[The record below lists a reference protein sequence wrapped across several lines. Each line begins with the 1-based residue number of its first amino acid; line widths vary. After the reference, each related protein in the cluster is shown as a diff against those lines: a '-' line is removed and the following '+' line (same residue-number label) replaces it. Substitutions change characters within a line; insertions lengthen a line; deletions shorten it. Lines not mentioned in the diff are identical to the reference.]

1 MRHES
6 STAYL
11 NRYRT
16 RSNPTKSVC
25 VWISVDLSLKL
36 ENLMIYESHYW
47 KDELQAIAKK
57 LRRRRAQRRWS
68 ESSFANLEKE
78 VMVGF
83 YSVRKLYEASKLSEA
98 TVNRQIP
105 VSVFPSNGKTV
116 HKLNWTYFWEHYDL
130 ESPISESR
138 DTLTLC
144 NQFVHSYIFCPEF
157 SEHKNLLDGI
167 FFASDR
173 QRHKSLSRISIEE
186 IARLFDNVGS
196 DYPSSSIVRFNPT
209 KIDYEFIDKPI
220 VEMP

>member
-83 YSVRKLYEASKLSEA
+83 YSVRKLYEASKLEVDPIIRTTGGPALDSGRRSFSTPGA
-98 TVNRQIP
+98 ID
-105 VSVFPSNGKTV
+105 FPGCLIT
-116 HKLNWTYFWEHYDL
+116 
-130 ESPISESR
+130 
-138 DTLTLC
+138 
-144 NQFVHSYIFCPEF
+144 
-157 SEHKNLLDGI
+157 
-167 FFASDR
+167 
-173 QRHKSLSRISIEE
+173 
-186 IARLFDNVGS
+186 
-196 DYPSSSIVRFNPT
+196 
-209 KIDYEFIDKPI
+209 
-220 VEMP
+220 